1 MTDLLNII
9 FDDVGI
15 CLGYIIE
22 FSWLYIPQG
31 HYFTS
36 TL

>member
-1 MTDLLNII
+1 MKLYESFMTDLLNII

-22 FSWLYIPQG
+22 FS
-31 HYFTS
+31 
-36 TL
+36 

>member
-22 FSWLYIPQG
+22 FS
-31 HYFTS
+31 
-36 TL
+36 